1 MLLNVIQFGVN
12 RVRIESEQSPWRV
25 KEEEE
30 EGRSPIRLPDIQKD
44 CIDSGFE
51 SGC

>member
-1 MLLNVIQFGVN
+1 M
-12 RVRIESEQSPWRV
+12 RIESEQSPWRV
-25 KEEEE
+25 KEE
-30 EGRSPIRLPDIQKD
+30 GRSTIRLPDIQKD